1 MATYVTLY
9 NFTDQGA
16 RAIKDTVKRA
26 EAARKAAP
34 AAGVQVKEILW
45 LQGQYDIVV
54 ISEAPDDIAGSA
66 FGLNTVKLGNVRGQT
81 LRAFT
86 AAEMEKILEKVA

>member
-16 RAIKDTVKRA
+16 RTIKDTVKRT
-26 EAARKAAP
+26 EAAKSAA
-34 AAGVQVKEILW
+34 AAMGVKIKEVFW
-45 LQGQYDIVV
+45 LQGPYDIAI
-54 ISEAPDDIAGSA
+54 ISEASDEIAGA
-66 FGLNTVKLGNVRGQT
+66 ALGLNTLKMGNVRGQT